1 MKTNEITNLKEIRPH
16 GTKSFPCAIYQTRSV
31 SKGIYVKH
39 HWHDEIE
46 ILYFPKGDFRLEINM
61 EKYNINSE
69 CLFFVNPGELHSIY
83 TDTAGNTGQNAIVF
97 NMNILSFN
105 NYDTAQ
111 IELIQSI
118 INGKLSFPRFIL
130 PDNPAFEPIL
140 KEYNEVMN
148 SFGKRISEVAPL
160 KDGAI
165 TDDLINQLYIKSYL
179 LKILALLSEY
189 NLYTSLK
196 NSNDKRV
203 EAIKTVLLY
212 IKENYTEK
220 IYIGDLAQL
229 IGMNEQY
236 FSRFFKKNLGKT
248 PMEYINE
255 YRIRQASK
263 RLEETQESITDICL
277 DCGFNN
283 MGNFLREFKK
293 YKHTTP
299 LNYRNRINK

>member
-1 MKTNEITNLKEIRPH
+1 MNTNEITNLKEIRPH
-16 GTKSFPCAIYQTRSV
+16 GTKSFPCAIYQTRSIN
-31 SKGIYVKH
+31 KGLYVKH

-83 TDTAGNTGQNAIVF
+83 TETSGNTGQNAIVF
-97 NMNILSFN
+97 NMNILAFD
-105 NYDTAQ
+105 NYDTTQ
-111 IELIQSI
+111 IELIQPI
-118 INGKLSFPRFIL
+118 INGKLSFPRYIL
-130 PDNPAFEPIL
+130 PDNPAFKPIMN
-140 KEYNEVMN
+140 EYNEVMN
-148 SFGKRISEVAPL
+148 SFGKRISEANPL

-179 LKILALLSEY
+179 LRILALLSEY
-189 NLYTSLK
+189 NLFTALK

-255 YRIRQASK
+255 YRIRQAAK
-263 RLEETQESITDICL
+263 MLEETQESITDICL

-293 YKHTTP
+293 YKSTTP
-299 LNYRNRINK
+299 HNYRKQF